1 MIGAPF
7 TPLQP
12 VAGQAPANP
21 LSPPNP
27 PLVIDAATGL
37 LAGARQ
43 VLSPHCDSR
52 PAGTTLELIVIHGI
66 SLPPGEFGGPW
77 IDRLFTANVPAD
89 APASLRELVGLRVSA
104 HVLVRRDG
112 ALTQYAPFGM
122 RAWHAGQSVYRGRP
136 ACNDFSIGIEL
147 EGTDTLPYTEVQ
159 YERLTALA
167 TALITAY
174 PTLSSEHVARHSDI
188 APGRKTD
195 PGPAF
200 DWTRWRALLAA
211 SRTRSP

>member
-1 MIGAPF
+1 M
-7 TPLQP
+7 
-12 VAGQAPANP
+12 
-21 LSPPNP
+21 SPPNP
-27 PLVIDAATGL
+27 PLVIDTATGL

-52 PAGTTLELIVIHGI
+52 PPGATLELIVIHGI

-77 IDRLFTANVPAD
+77 IDRLFTANLPAD
-89 APASLRELVGLRVSA
+89 APANLRELVGLRVSA

-122 RAWHAGQSVYRGRP
+122 RAWHAGQSVYRGRA

-147 EGTDTLPYTEVQ
+147 EGTDSIPYTQAQ

-167 TALITAY
+167 AALIATY

-211 SRTRSP
+211 SRTRAP

>member
-12 VAGQAPANP
+12 VAGQAAANP
-21 LSPPNP
+21 LSPPSP
-27 PLVIDAATGL
+27 PLAIDAATGL

-43 VLSPHCDSR
+43 VFSPHCDSR
-52 PAGTTLELIVIHGI
+52 PPGTTLELIVIHGI

-112 ALTQYAPFGM
+112 ALTQYVPFGM

-147 EGTDTLPYTEVQ
+147 EGTDSIPYTEAQ

-167 TALITAY
+167 TALITTY

-211 SRTRSP
+211 SRTRSL